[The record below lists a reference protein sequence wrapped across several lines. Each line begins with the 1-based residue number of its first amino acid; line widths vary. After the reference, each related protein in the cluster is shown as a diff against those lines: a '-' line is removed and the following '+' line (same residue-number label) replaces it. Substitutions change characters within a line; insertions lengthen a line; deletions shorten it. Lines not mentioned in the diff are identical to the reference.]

1 MTVRNS
7 AAVCLGLY
15 LESRAGQ
22 AGVARCTSVS
32 RPPQPRP
39 EPAPACQ
46 HTPSHTP
53 SHLLCHLQHHTCQPV
68 WRRRYSGHQHHH
80 QSPSCQSASTW
91 LASCPT
97 PHSPSSP
104 LLTTNR
110 HTAVIIIFTNFL
122 NSQSSY
128 LIVIL
133 KGSFSTFF
141 H

>member
-1 MTVRNS
+1 MSRS
-7 AAVCLGLY
+7 IPGEPC
-15 LESRAGQ
+15 RAGRSGQ
-22 AGVARCTSVS
+22 VHISLT
-32 RPPQPRP
+32 
-39 EPAPACQ
+39 PAPAQ
-46 HTPSHTP
+46 TRASTSLPAHSLPHSFSP
-53 SHLLCHLQHHTCQPV
+53 PVSPPPHHTWQPV